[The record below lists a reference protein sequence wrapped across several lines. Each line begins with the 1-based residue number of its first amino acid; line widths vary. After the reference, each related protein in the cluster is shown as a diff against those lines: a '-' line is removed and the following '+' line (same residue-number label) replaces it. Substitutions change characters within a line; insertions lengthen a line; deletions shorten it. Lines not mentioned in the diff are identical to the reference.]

1 MGDPVE
7 RYKQAMSTI
16 EVLVKTWSVINHL
29 ACPDLR
35 KPIRD
40 LSNPQKNQT

>member
-1 MGDPVE
+1 MGDLVE

-16 EVLVKTWSVINHL
+16 EVLVMTWSVINHL
-29 ACPDLR
+29 AHPDLG
-35 KPIRD
+35 KPTRG